1 MLLLY
6 THMGPTNH
14 TITSIYIH
22 DLMHSYT
29 VFLNC
34 INDDALSKV
43 SSLGHL
49 NETRETKKTKS
60 NKVSGQR
67 IDNDNYLGKYTSRAV
82 QPYEPYV
89 L

>member
-1 MLLLY
+1 
-6 THMGPTNH
+6 MGPTNR

-43 SSLGHL
+43 SSLGKSKMKPGKQ
-49 NETRETKKTKS
+49 RKPRVTKFLDKELTTTTT
-60 NKVSGQR
+60 SG
-67 IDNDNYLGKYTSRAV
+67 NT
-82 QPYEPYV
+82 P
-89 L
+89 